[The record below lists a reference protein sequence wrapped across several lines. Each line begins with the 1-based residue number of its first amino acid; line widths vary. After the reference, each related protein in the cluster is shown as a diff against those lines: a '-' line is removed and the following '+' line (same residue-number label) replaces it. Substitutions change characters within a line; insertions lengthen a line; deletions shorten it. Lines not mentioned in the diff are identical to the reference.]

1 MKLIGHDEIPE
12 PDTAGD
18 WLRRL
23 GDPKTRQVGLKM
35 VEVPVGMSERY
46 FGESSI
52 TKIRSIYY
60 MLKVLLAMFVDCF
73 KKRPKCMAEGGI
85 LKKNFSGY

>member
-18 WLRRL
+18 WLRRM
-23 GDPKTRQVGLKM
+23 GDPKTGQVGLKM

-46 FGESSI
+46 SGESSI

-73 KKRPKCMAEGGI
+73 KKRPKMHG
-85 LKKNFSGY
+85 